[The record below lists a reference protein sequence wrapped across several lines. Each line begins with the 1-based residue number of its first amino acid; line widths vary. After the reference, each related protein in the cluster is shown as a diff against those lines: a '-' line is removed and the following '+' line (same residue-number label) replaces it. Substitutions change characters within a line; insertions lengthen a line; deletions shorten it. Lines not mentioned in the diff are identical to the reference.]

1 MGPTCSGVERVDELN
16 ISFGDALK
24 DELRDAISNVDC
36 ERRLTL
42 IDERNLDFAS
52 VVSIDDA
59 CSGGN
64 AFE

>member
-1 MGPTCSGVERVDELN
+1 MGPACSGVERIDKLN
-16 ISFGDALK
+16 VSFGDAFK
-24 DELRDAISNVDC
+24 DKLRDAISDVDY
-36 ERRLTL
+36 ERRFTL

>member
-1 MGPTCSGVERVDELN
+1 MGPAYSGVERVDELDVSLGN
-16 ISFGDALK
+16 VFK
-24 DELRDAISNVDC
+24 DELRDTISDVDC
-36 ERRLTL
+36 KWRLTL
-42 IDERNLDFAS
+42 IDERNLDFAG